1 MNKKFIK
8 ILSTFGL
15 IIAIALILNG
25 IFDIGKIGIKNF
37 KGNSLLACSNTK
49 NDEIIKVQLN
59 EKDKIWTDNWG
70 KVLETNEWN
79 KNKIIAIEYSW
90 TETLQSDGSV
100 IKSPITKID
109 HILDRITCRLKVN
122 YYPPNSSFFQLNFN
136 CELAKKKF

>member
-1 MNKKFIK
+1 MKSNLVK
-8 ILSTFGL
+8 ILATLGL
-15 IIAIALILNG
+15 IVSIALILKG
-25 IFDIGKIGIKNF
+25 VFGVGKIGIKNF
-37 KGNSLLACSNTK
+37 KRISLLACSNTK

-59 EKDKIWTDNWG
+59 EKDKIWIDNWG

-90 TETLQSDGSV
+90 TETPQSDGSI
-100 IKSPITKID
+100 IKSPINKID
-109 HILDRITCRLKVN
+109 HISDRITGRLEVN

>member
-1 MNKKFIK
+1 MNKNLKKNLLTI
-8 ILSTFGL
+8 GL
-15 IIAIALILNG
+15 IVAIFLILKG
-25 IFDIGKIGIKNF
+25 VFDVGKIGIKNF

-49 NDEIIKVQLN
+49 NDQIIKVQLN
-59 EKDKIWTDNWG
+59 EKDKIWTDEWG

-90 TETLQSDGSV
+90 TETQQSDGSV

-109 HILDRITCRLKVN
+109 HILDRVTGRLEVN
-122 YYPPNSSFFQLNFN
+122 YYPPNSNFFQLNFN

>member
-1 MNKKFIK
+1 MNKNLKKNLLTI
-8 ILSTFGL
+8 GL
-15 IIAIALILNG
+15 IVAIFLILKG
-25 IFDIGKIGIKNF
+25 VFDVGKIGIKNF

-49 NDEIIKVQLN
+49 NDQIIKVQLN
-59 EKDKIWTDNWG
+59 EKDKIWTDEWG

-79 KNKIIAIEYSW
+79 KNKIITIEYAW
-90 TETLQSDGSV
+90 TETPQSDGSI

-109 HILDRITCRLKVN
+109 HILDRITGRLEVN